1 MTESDRSTDEAAQ
14 LQSRFEQLR
23 LTERARATL
32 AAASAEARRLSH
44 NYLGTEHQ
52 LLGLLSE
59 PEGVGARALLNLGV
73 GLEAAREQVEFI
85 VGRGDKPSPEG
96 DLPPTPRAQK
106 VLDLASAEGK
116 ALGHVQIGTEHL
128 LLGLLREGEGIAA
141 MILEALG
148 VNHKSARAE
157 ITRMLKKDNVLT
169 CRVNDQDLGA
179 IDMLVEAGI
188 RQTRSDAAAWL
199 IQAGIAANQPLFRR
213 VRETVDEIR
222 RLRERAQAA
231 ARELA
236 GTPAP
241 EAEPPA

>member
-1 MTESDRSTDEAAQ
+1 VSDSEQPDPAEQVAA
-14 LQSRFEQLR
+14 SPYEELR
-23 LTERARATL
+23 LSERVRAAL
-32 AAASAEARRLSH
+32 AAATAEARRMSH
-44 NYLGTEHQ
+44 NYIGTEHQ
-52 LLGLLSE
+52 LLGLLSQ
-59 PEGVGARALLNLGV
+59 PEGIGARALLNLGV
-73 GLEAAREQVEFI
+73 GLEAAREQVELI
-85 VGRGDKPSPEG
+85 VGRGKEPSPDG
-96 DLPPTPRAQK
+96 DLPPTPRAKK
-106 VLDLASAEGK
+106 VLQLASAEAK
-116 ALGHVQIGTEHL
+116 TLGHVYIGTEHL

-141 MILEALG
+141 MMLESLG
-148 VNHKSARAE
+148 VNLKGARAE

-169 CRVNDQDLGA
+169 CRVNVQDLGA

-213 VRETVDEIR
+213 VRETVEEIR

-231 ARELA
+231 ATELA